1 MFDCNNEIP
10 RKKGGK
16 EGEGLTICHVKN
28 LRDQSSSIERSARQK
43 RYSAPPSFEHAMYS
57 AKGSSAPY
65 NGKKQ
70 KKECNAISVERRA
83 VRLLS
88 RRYTLTA
95 TGYKFLEIGINVGPP
110 SYTGI
115 DTVSRNVEGT
125 LRAAMEYLQIAAKRL
140 QR

>member
-1 MFDCNNEIP
+1 
-10 RKKGGK
+10 
-16 EGEGLTICHVKN
+16 
-28 LRDQSSSIERSARQK
+28 
-43 RYSAPPSFEHAMYS
+43 MYS

-65 NGKKQ
+65 NGEKR
-70 KKECNAISVERRA
+70 KKECNAA

-88 RRYTLTA
+88 RYYTLTA
-95 TGYKFLEIGINVGPP
+95 TGYKFLEIGINV
-110 SYTGI
+110 GI